1 MKISESM
8 DQARAAGTGGP
19 AVECDARCV
28 GIVIAVPE
36 PMAGELRA
44 ARASFGDPMA
54 AVIPAHITLVTT
66 TETSD
71 WDATLRHVREVAA
84 AQEPFRVTL
93 QGTSSFRPVSP
104 VVYLNVAEG
113 FDECIGL
120 HKEFQS
126 GPLARDLPFPF
137 HPHVTVAHDV
147 SEQSMD
153 EAVRQLGGY
162 SASFTVDRVGLYE
175 HDAAGLWKLHEHV
188 QLGGGAA
195 AGRATPA

>member
-1 MKISESM
+1 MKTSEST
-8 DQARAAGTGGP
+8 DVARPVRSDAPATG
-19 AVECDARCV
+19 CDARCV

-36 PMAGELRA
+36 PMAGELQA

-71 WDATLRHVREVAA
+71 WDATVQHVREVAA
-84 AQEPFRVTL
+84 SQEPFRVTL
-93 QGTSSFRPVSP
+93 QGTATFRPVSP
-104 VVYLNVAEG
+104 VVYLNVAGG
-113 FDECIGL
+113 FDECIAL

-126 GPLARDLPFPF
+126 GPLARDLAFPF

-153 EAVRQLGGY
+153 EAVRRLESY
-162 SASFTVDRVGLYE
+162 CASFTVDRVGLYE
-175 HDAAGLWKLHEHV
+175 HDATGLWKLHEHV
-188 QLGGGAA
+188 QLGAGA
-195 AGRATPA
+195 R

>member
-1 MKISESM
+1 MKLSES
-8 DQARAAGTGGP
+8 RTGAAGIADDAGQT
-19 AVECDARCV
+19 ECAARCV

-36 PMAGELRA
+36 PMASELRD

-71 WDATLRHVREVAA
+71 WDATLRHVRKVAA
-84 AQEPFRVTL
+84 AQAPFRVTL

-104 VVYLNVAEG
+104 VVYLNVDRG
-113 FDECIGL
+113 FEECIAL

-126 GPLARDLPFPF
+126 GPLARDLAFPF

-153 EAVRQLGGY
+153 EAVQRLDAYQ
-162 SASFTVDRVGLYE
+162 ASFTVDSVGLYE
-175 HDAAGLWKLHEHV
+175 HDATGLWKLHEHV
-188 QLGGGAA
+188 QLGTA
-195 AGRATPA
+195 AGPGA

>member
-1 MKISESM
+1 MRISESL
-8 DQARAAGTGGP
+8 DQIHAAGVPDDSRT
-19 AVECDARCV
+19 VECAARCV

-36 PMAGELRA
+36 PMASELRA

-71 WDATLRHVREVAA
+71 WDATVDHVREVAA

-93 QGTSSFRPVSP
+93 QGSASFRPVSP
-104 VVYLNVAEG
+104 VVYVNVDQG
-113 FDECIGL
+113 FDECIAL
-120 HKEFQS
+120 HKELQS
-126 GPLARDLPFPF
+126 GPLARDLVFPF

-153 EAVRQLGGY
+153 EAVRRLDDYQ
-162 SASFTVDRVGLYE
+162 ASFTVDCVGLYE
-175 HDAAGLWKLHEHV
+175 HDATGLWKLHEHV
-188 QLGGGAA
+188 QLGTGA
-195 AGRATPA
+195 

>member
-1 MKISESM
+1 MEISESI
-8 DQARAAGTGGP
+8 DQVRAAGSDAPGEGC
-19 AVECDARCV
+19 AARCV

-36 PMAGELRA
+36 PMAGELQA

-71 WDATLRHVREVAA
+71 WDATLHHVREVAA
-84 AQEPFRVTL
+84 SQAPFRVTL
-93 QGTSSFRPVSP
+93 EGTSSFRPVSP
-104 VVYLNVAEG
+104 VVYLNVADG
-113 FDECIGL
+113 FDECIAL

-126 GPLARDLPFPF
+126 GPLARDLAFPF

-153 EAVRQLGGY
+153 EAVRRLENY
-162 SASFTVDRVGLYE
+162 SASFTVDCVGLYE
-175 HDAAGLWKLHEHV
+175 HDATGLWKLHEHV
-188 QLGGGAA
+188 QLSGG
-195 AGRATPA
+195 R

>member
-1 MKISESM
+1 MRLSES
-8 DQARAAGTGGP
+8 RTGAAGIADDAGQ
-19 AVECDARCV
+19 AECAARCV

-36 PMAGELRA
+36 PMASELRE

-71 WDATLRHVREVAA
+71 WDATLRHVRKVAA
-84 AQEPFRVTL
+84 AQAPFRVTL

-104 VVYLNVAEG
+104 VVYLNVDRG
-113 FDECIGL
+113 FEECIAL

-126 GPLARDLPFPF
+126 GPLARDLAFPF

-153 EAVRQLGGY
+153 EAVKRLDAYQ
-162 SASFTVDRVGLYE
+162 ASFTVDSVGLYE
-175 HDAAGLWKLHEHV
+175 HDATGLWKLHEHV
-188 QLGGGAA
+188 QLGTA
-195 AGRATPA
+195 AGPGA

>member
-1 MKISESM
+1 MKISESF
-8 DQARAAGTGGP
+8 DHAPAAERDGHP
-19 AVECDARCV
+19 VECASRCV

-36 PMAGELRA
+36 PMASELRA

-66 TETSD
+66 TETTD
-71 WDATLRHVREVAA
+71 WDATLRHVREVATC
-84 AQEPFRVTL
+84 QEPFRVTL

-104 VVYLNVAEG
+104 VVYLNVDEG
-113 FDECIGL
+113 FDECIAL

-126 GPLARDLPFPF
+126 GPLARNLAFPF

-153 EAVRQLGGY
+153 EAVQRLDGY
-162 SASFTVDRVGLYE
+162 SASFTVDCVGLYE
-175 HDAAGLWKLHEHV
+175 HDATGLWKLHEHL
-188 QLGGGAA
+188 QLGGGKEVS
-195 AGRATPA
+195 R